1 MKQIKTKASLMLL
14 IILFFLGL
22 IILIIEFTTES
33 YYIPIIHYWFNL
45 KIITGMIF
53 CLAGI
58 SLLLN
63 KK

>member
-1 MKQIKTKASLMLL
+1 MKQIKTKAAL
-14 IILFFLGL
+14 IFLIVLFFLGPIL
-22 IILIIEFTTES
+22 IILEFTTEP
-33 YYIPIIHYWFNL
+33 YYVPIIHYWFNL